1 MKELIFDLINTN
13 YKLVKLGK
21 KIVNYVES
29 NILNLQ
35 DELYN
40 LIYKNTNRGISA
52 KNYENNLNSKIK
64 IKKKI
69 IEKDK
74 KELKKI
80 KGYAQYTL
88 AENDRPG
95 ILDVNE
101 STGLD
106 GAKDEFDINLN
117 QLIELYQNES
127 CEIKKMLIKTI
138 KSFRKLENKSKE
150 YIEYAKN
157 VKYKEETLNIF
168 DLENNF
174 RSQINTI
181 KDLKINIKNLK
192 NKILDRIKKFQDK
205 HKAKKFKIKLKN
217 LTKKLENYYCETI
230 SIFEKKAKK
239 CAENISHNKINKKD
253 KFFNRMLSANATIR
267 KVEFRKR
274 TLNYLIK
281 IFKEYKNL

>member
-1 MKELIFDLINTN
+1 
-13 YKLVKLGK
+13 
-21 KIVNYVES
+21 
-29 NILNLQ
+29 
-35 DELYN
+35 
-40 LIYKNTNRGISA
+40 
-52 KNYENNLNSKIK
+52 
-64 IKKKI
+64 
-69 IEKDK
+69 
-74 KELKKI
+74 
-80 KGYAQYTL
+80 
-88 AENDRPG
+88 
-95 ILDVNE
+95 
-101 STGLD
+101 
-106 GAKDEFDINLN
+106 
-117 QLIELYQNES
+117 
-127 CEIKKMLIKTI
+127 MLIKTI

-181 KDLKINIKNLK
+181 KDLKINIENLK
-192 NKILDRIKKFQDK
+192 NKMLDRIKKFQDK

-239 CAENISHNKINKKD
+239 CEENILAEKINKTD
-253 KFFNRMLSANATIR
+253 KFFNGMLSANATIR

>member
-1 MKELIFDLINTN
+1 
-13 YKLVKLGK
+13 
-21 KIVNYVES
+21 
-29 NILNLQ
+29 
-35 DELYN
+35 
-40 LIYKNTNRGISA
+40 
-52 KNYENNLNSKIK
+52 
-64 IKKKI
+64 
-69 IEKDK
+69 
-74 KELKKI
+74 
-80 KGYAQYTL
+80 
-88 AENDRPG
+88 
-95 ILDVNE
+95 
-101 STGLD
+101 
-106 GAKDEFDINLN
+106 
-117 QLIELYQNES
+117 
-127 CEIKKMLIKTI
+127 MLIKTI
-138 KSFRKLENKSKE
+138 KSFRKLENRSKE

-239 CAENISHNKINKKD
+239 CAENILAKKINKTD
-253 KFFNRMLSANATIR
+253 KFFNGMLSANATIR